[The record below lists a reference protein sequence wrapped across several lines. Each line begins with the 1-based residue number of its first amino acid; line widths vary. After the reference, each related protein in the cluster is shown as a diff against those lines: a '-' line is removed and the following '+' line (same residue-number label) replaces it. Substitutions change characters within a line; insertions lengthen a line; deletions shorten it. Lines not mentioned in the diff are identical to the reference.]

1 MDMFLMT
8 PEESANFLKF
18 SKIDQAPNLTN
29 NFSYYKML
37 HVACSPSPS
46 PTPRFLV
53 LEGAPISHFRELG
66 MLPWIQIEELQIA
79 KWHRWVGVIY
89 CFLETDTNLK
99 PTVSLCAN
107 IPPARRLL

>member
-18 SKIDQAPNLTN
+18 SKIDEAPNLTN
-29 NFSYYKML
+29 NLSYYKMI
-37 HVACSPSPS
+37 HVACSPT

-53 LEGAPISHFRELG
+53 LEVAPISHFRELG
-66 MLPWIQIEELQIA
+66 MLPWIPIEELQIA
-79 KWHRWVGVIY
+79 RWHKLVGVKY
-89 CFLETDTNLK
+89 CFLETDTSLK
-99 PTVSLCAN
+99 PAVSLCAN